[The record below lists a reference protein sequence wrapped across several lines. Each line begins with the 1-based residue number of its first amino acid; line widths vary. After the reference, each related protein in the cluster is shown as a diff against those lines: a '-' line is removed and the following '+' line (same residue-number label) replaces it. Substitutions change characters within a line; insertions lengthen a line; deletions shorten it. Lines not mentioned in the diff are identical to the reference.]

1 MGALLFP
8 FSSSS
13 VLDSSPLSIASS
25 EDTTASSEDTATTS
39 SVAVTV
45 LGSIPGIAS
54 VIVGKDG
61 LGRGGSVGWL
71 ILALVG
77 EADGTASLV
86 GLGVGDLDG
95 LEPGGGHVFFQTL

>member
-13 VLDSSPLSIASS
+13 VLDSSPLSL
-25 EDTTASSEDTATTS
+25 ASSEDTATTS